1 MPTLN
6 AALNAACAALLVA
19 GYFLIRSGRRE
30 AHRRVML
37 AALATSGAFL
47 VSYLTYHFQV
57 GSVRFTGQGPVR
69 TLYFAILISHTIL
82 AAAIVPLVLVTV
94 ARARGA
100 RFEAHRQ
107 AGADHA
113 AAVALCLSNGRGR
126 LLDAVPDDV
135 LVGLR
140 RLRLLL
146 LGRLGRLRVLAGFRG
161 GRF

>member
-1 MPTLN
+1 LN

-100 RFEAHRQ
+100 RFEAHR
-107 AGADHA
+107 
-113 AAVALCLSNGRGR
+113 R
-126 LLDAVPDDV
+126 LARITLPLWLYVSVTGVVVYWMLYRMA
-135 LVGLR
+135 
-140 RLRLLL
+140 
-146 LGRLGRLRVLAGFRG
+146 
-161 GRF
+161 